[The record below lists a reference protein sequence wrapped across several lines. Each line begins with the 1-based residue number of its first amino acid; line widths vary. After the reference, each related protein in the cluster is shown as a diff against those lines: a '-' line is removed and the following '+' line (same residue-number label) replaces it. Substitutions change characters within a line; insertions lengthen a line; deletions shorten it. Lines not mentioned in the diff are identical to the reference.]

1 MTTVQ
6 RIRPGAGDALLV
18 IDMQRDFMSGGA
30 LPVAQSD
37 ALIPVIN
44 ACMHRFDDRGLP
56 VFATRD
62 WHPPDHASFVTGGGP
77 WPVHCVAGSDGAR
90 FAEGLA
96 WPATLHIVNK
106 GEQRDLPGYSAFE
119 GTQLHAQLQRQGVQ
133 RLFVTGVATEYCV
146 RASVL
151 DALKLGY
158 ALVLL
163 REGVRAVCAQDGE
176 RALHEMQQ
184 QGAILASPEV
194 LQ

>member
-6 RIRPGAGDALLV
+6 RFRLGAGDALLV
-18 IDMQRDFMSGGA
+18 IDMQRDFMPGGA
-30 LPVAQSD
+30 LPVAKSD
-37 ALIPVIN
+37 ALLPVIN
-44 ACMHRFDDRGLP
+44 ACMHRFDSKGLP

-62 WHPPDHASFVTGGGP
+62 WHPPDHASFVTEGGP

-96 WPATLHIVNK
+96 WPATLRLINK
-106 GEQRDLPGYSAFE
+106 GEQRELPGYSAFE
-119 GTQLHAQLQRQGVQ
+119 GTQLRAQLQRQDVQ
-133 RLFVTGVATEYCV
+133 RLFVCGVATEYCV

-158 ALVLL
+158 AVVLL
-163 REGVRAVCAQDGE
+163 RDGVRAVCAQDGA
-176 RALHEMQQ
+176 RALREMQQ
-184 QGAILASPEV
+184 QGAILASPEA